1 MKIFSIKTYQ
11 KGIVKVAILSLPL
24 MFAVSSCKK
33 DFLVAAPE
41 LSLSDANAYDTPE
54 RVQSLVYGLYSTAK
68 SGSLFGGRYQ
78 IYNDI
83 RGEEFINRFVNGVTG
98 ATVWNATNNSADT
111 YTAAFWSQSYL
122 LINRIN
128 LFLDG
133 LETNKGKLTTV
144 QYDNYKAEALF
155 LRGFT
160 YFELVQI
167 FAKPY
172 VADNGASRGLPLRLI
187 PEKTSENNSL
197 KSSSVAQVY
206 TQVLKDLNDAEAG
219 LPDTYATAVNKT
231 TRAHKN
237 TVIAL
242 KSRVYLVMGNYPKV
256 LEEGNKMVPQSA
268 PFVNSARTA
277 HALQANVAN
286 VFVTPFTTSESI
298 FSFPFA
304 DTNAPGT
311 QNQLGY
317 YYNLGNIEYYFN
329 TGGTGAFMGIFV
341 DPSWPTS
348 DARKSQLTGL
358 SGTFNISKKFSG
370 VAPFL
375 DFVPVIRYAEILLN
389 VAEAEASVSGG
400 NLVRSR
406 ALLDAVRQRSDATYN
421 FGTLSTGPDL
431 VTAILKERRIELLG
445 EGFRFNDLARK
456 GTPIPSIG
464 SGSSIPV
471 TDARYVF
478 PIPDS
483 EVIYNPLV
491 NW

>member
-68 SGSLFGGRYQ
+68 SGSLYGGRYQ

-83 RGEEFINRFVNGVTG
+83 RAEEFICRLANGVTG

-111 YTAAFWSQSYL
+111 YTATFWSQSYL
-122 LINRIN
+122 LVNRIN
-128 LFLDG
+128 LFLEG
-133 LETNKGKLTTV
+133 LEANKSKLTPAL
-144 QYDNYKAEALF
+144 YDNYKGEAQF
-155 LRGFT
+155 LRGLT
-160 YFELVQI
+160 YFGLVQV

-172 VADNGASRGLPLRLI
+172 VADNGASRGLPLRLAS
-187 PEKTSENNSL
+187 EKTGENNSL
-197 KSSSVAQVY
+197 KSSSVAQIY
-206 TQVLKDLNDAEAG
+206 TQILKDLNDAEAG
-219 LPDTYATAVNKT
+219 LPDTYSTAVNKT

-237 TVIAL
+237 TAIAL
-242 KSRVYLVMGNYPKV
+242 KSRVYLVMGDYPKV
-256 LEEGNKMVPQSA
+256 LAEGNKMVPQSA

-277 HALQANVAN
+277 HALQASVAN
-286 VFVTPFTTSESI
+286 VYTAPYTTSESI

-317 YYNLGNIEYYFN
+317 YYNVGNLEYYFN
-329 TGGTGAFMGIFV
+329 TGGTGTLMGIFN
-341 DPSWPTS
+341 DASWPTT
-348 DARKSQLTGL
+348 DARKSQLTGI
-358 SGTFNISKKFSG
+358 SGTMNYSKKFSA
-370 VAPFL
+370 VSPYL
-375 DFVPVIRYAEILLN
+375 DNIPMIRYAEILLN
-389 VAEAEASVSGG
+389 VAEAEASISGG
-400 NLVRSR
+400 NLLRSR

-421 FGTLSTGPDL
+421 FGTLATGADL

-456 GTPIPSIG
+456 GMPIPSIG

-471 TDARYVF
+471 ADARYVF
-478 PIPDS
+478 PIPDA